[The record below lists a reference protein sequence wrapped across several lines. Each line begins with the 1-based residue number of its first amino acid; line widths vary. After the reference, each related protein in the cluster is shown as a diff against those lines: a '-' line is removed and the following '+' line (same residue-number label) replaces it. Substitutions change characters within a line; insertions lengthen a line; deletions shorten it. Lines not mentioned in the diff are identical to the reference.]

1 MLRHAVRFAA
11 IALVAVVAGQAQRVI
26 SAKAGLVYFVLG
38 HVSIAGSGR
47 LPTGMVTR
55 RLNAG
60 EILFSEAGRAEVLLN
75 SGTDP
80 MLWNSGTVLRIGERS
95 RMRMDSVEL
104 ADTRVS
110 IEAGSAVV
118 TVNQLP
124 KPDHVEV
131 RIGGAVVVMKGAGVY
146 RLDAGS
152 PDTGDPRL
160 RVFRGQ
166 AEVYRLSSP
175 PRDGEDPL
183 ENGSG
188 KTVVKRGQE
197 LRLPD
202 LQAGRFNPKNA
213 DALQRWAEKRGT
225 PPPPIPMP
233 PMMCYSAP
241 TNMATFTDW
250 LTNCQK
256 PEQRAGH

>member
-1 MLRHAVRFAA
+1 MFRPAVRFAT
-11 IALVAVVAGQAQRVI
+11 IALVAVVAGLAQRVI

-38 HVSIAGSGR
+38 QVSIAGSGR
-47 LPTGMVTR
+47 LATGMVNR
-55 RLNAG
+55 RLNVG

-75 SGTDP
+75 SGTDA
-80 MLWNSGTVLRIGERS
+80 MLWNSGTVLRIGDRT
-95 RMRMDSVEL
+95 RIRMDSVEL
-104 ADTRVS
+104 TDTRVS

-131 RIGGAVVVMKGAGVY
+131 HIGGAVVVMKGAGVY

-166 AEVYRLSSP
+166 AEVYRE
-175 PRDGEDPL
+175 GEDPP
-183 ENGSG
+183 ENGAW

-197 LRLPD
+197 LRLQD
-202 LQAGRFNPKNA
+202 LQAGRFDLKNA

-225 PPPPIPMP
+225 PPPPIPMA

-241 TNMATFTDW
+241 ANTAVLTDW
-250 LTNCQK
+250 MANCQK
-256 PEQRAGH
+256 PEQRTSH

>member
-1 MLRHAVRFAA
+1 MLRPAIRFAA
-11 IALVAVVAGQAQRVI
+11 IALVAVVAGLAQRVI

-38 HVSIAGSGR
+38 HVSIAGGGR
-47 LPTGMVTR
+47 LATGMVNR
-55 RLNAG
+55 RLTPG

-75 SGTDP
+75 SGTDA
-80 MLWNSGTVLRIGERS
+80 MLWNSGTVLRIGDRT
-95 RMRMDSVEL
+95 RIRMDSVEL

-131 RIGGAVVVMKGAGVY
+131 RVAGVVVVMKGAGVY
-146 RLDAGS
+146 RLDAAGS
-152 PDTGDPRL
+152 PETGAPRL

-166 AEVYRLSSP
+166 AEVYRE
-175 PRDGEDPL
+175 GEDST
-183 ENGSG
+183 ENGPW
-188 KTVVKRGQE
+188 KTVVRRGQE
-197 LRLPD
+197 LRLQD
-202 LQAGRFNPKNA
+202 LQALRFDLKDA

-225 PPPPIPMP
+225 PPPPVPMA

-241 TNMATFTDW
+241 ANTAVLTDW
-250 LTNCQK
+250 MANCQK
-256 PEQRAGH
+256 PEQRTSH